1 MITLK
6 SEYLIDIVGKWSMQ
20 RFASVQKQ
28 VQKMMPVSTVMA
40 IALSSCV
47 SRPLPECYPLI
58 TVLNQ
63 ANDLLT
69 NVDLNDEQAL
79 EQKAIGLQTIN
90 KELETLQVTNKQL
103 DEFRNEFVKIYQTYS
118 QAFEQTG
125 EAIALVNAEE
135 STDITV
141 AQVKQAKLQV
151 DRSRLSI
158 HQASQKAESLSRQI
172 NKYCRVSTR

>member
-1 MITLK
+1 
-6 SEYLIDIVGKWSMQ
+6 MQ
-20 RFASVQKQ
+20 RFASVPQS
-28 VQKMMPVSTVMA
+28 VQTMMPVSILMA
-40 IALSSCV
+40 ILLSSCA

-63 ANDLLT
+63 GNDLLT
-69 NVDLNDEQAL
+69 NVDLNDEPAI
-79 EQKAIGLQTIN
+79 EQKAIALQTISQ
-90 KELETLQVTNKQL
+90 ELETLQMTNTQL
-103 DEFRNEFVKIYQTYS
+103 EKFRHEFVEIYQTYS
-118 QAFEQTG
+118 QAFHQTG
-125 EAIALVNAEE
+125 EAIALANAES

-151 DRSRLSI
+151 DRARLSI